1 MRNVQISF
9 DEDLLKA
16 VDNYAASAKL
26 TRSAIVRD
34 SLKHWLRE
42 KEIKAFEDIK
52 QLSPIHNKKR
62 DIIPYEGFTEIIE
75 VQLRMK
81 VRMGFQII
89 PTASIN
95 HKVENERIKH
105 VEKISA

>member
-1 MRNVQISF
+1 MKNVQISF

-42 KEIKAFEDIK
+42 KEIKAFEDQWIRSLK
-52 QLSPIHNKKR
+52 QNP
-62 DIIPYEGFTEIIE
+62 DDAGEAEIWVGAQQWSE
-75 VQLRMK
+75 
-81 VRMGFQII
+81 
-89 PTASIN
+89 
-95 HKVENERIKH
+95 
-105 VEKISA
+105 